1 MEQLR
6 RLAKGAALV
15 ATRGPGD
22 AVTLARQTAEAGAD
36 VVVAAGGDGTVNE
49 VVNGLC
55 LVEPARRPPM
65 AVFPMGTVNVFAREL
80 GMSRDPGDA
89 WREVTSG
96 RRCDVDVG
104 VAIHAGGAR
113 RFVQLAGAGMDAEAI
128 RRVRW
133 RLKQWAG
140 PLAYV
145 WAGLGVASRGLPEI
159 EVRVAGGM
167 TSGPLA
173 LVGNGRLYGG
183 GFRVFPEAV
192 LDDGLLDVSV
202 LRRAHPLALA
212 RAALAAWHGRADS
225 LPGVAHFQGRTVAM
239 RSAHV
244 GARFQVEG
252 DDVGALPVEFRVEA
266 RALRVVV
273 GGGRP
278 AGVFGQR
285 RD

>member
-1 MEQLR
+1 M
-6 RLAKGAALV
+6 
-15 ATRGPGD
+15 
-22 AVTLARQTAEAGAD
+22 TLARQAGEAGAD
-36 VVVAAGGDGTVNE
+36 LVVAAGGDGTVNE

-55 LVEPARRPPM
+55 LVEAPRRPAM

-80 GMSRDPGDA
+80 GMSRDPAAA
-89 WREVTSG
+89 WGEVMSG
-96 RRCDVDVG
+96 RRCEVDIG
-104 VAIHAGGAR
+104 VATHAGGTR

-145 WAGLGVASRGLPEI
+145 WAGLGVASRTLPQI
-159 EVRVAGGM
+159 EVRVSGRTA
-167 TSGPLA
+167 SGPLA

-202 LRRAHPLALA
+202 LRHAHPLALA
-212 RAALAAWHGRADS
+212 RAVLAAWHGRAGS
-225 LPGVAHFQGRTVAM
+225 LPGVAHFQGRFVEM
-239 RSAHV
+239 HSDHV

-273 GGGRP
+273 GRAGPDGRL
-278 AGVFGQR
+278 GQR

>member
-1 MEQLR
+1 
-6 RLAKGAALV
+6 
-15 ATRGPGD
+15 
-22 AVTLARQTAEAGAD
+22 
-36 VVVAAGGDGTVNE
+36 
-49 VVNGLC
+49 
-55 LVEPARRPPM
+55 M

-80 GMSRDPGDA
+80 GMSREPAVA
-89 WREVTSG
+89 WSEVMSG
-96 RRCDVDVG
+96 RRQAVDVG
-104 VAIHAGGAR
+104 VAAHAGGAR

-145 WAGLGVASRGLPEI
+145 WAGFGVMTRALPEI
-159 EVRVAGGM
+159 QVRSGGE
-167 TSGPLA
+167 TASGPLA

-183 GFRVFPEAV
+183 GFRVFPGAV

-212 RAALAAWHGRADS
+212 RAAVAAWHGRANG
-225 LPGVAHFQGRTVAM
+225 LPGVAHFQGRVVEM
-239 RSAHV
+239 RSVHD

-252 DDVGALPVEFRVEA
+252 DDVGALPVDFRVEA
-266 RALRVVV
+266 CALRVAV
-273 GGGRP
+273 GRACPDRGL
-278 AGVFGQR
+278 GQR